1 MNRFFCLVQF
11 ILFFAI
17 SVNSAIGQN
26 YNTPT
31 GNYALGTLSTGDA
44 NTATGYGASY
54 WSNSVWNTS
63 SHGYLALF
71 QNVGSSN
78 SAYGSLAL
86 YNNVYGYENCAL
98 GFSAMI
104 SNVSGYRNTSI
115 GTGSMYYN
123 NNTGLNTALGY
134 NAMFNNVSGNF
145 NTALGANSGS
155 NCTAS
160 YNTYIGYGAD
170 ANSTGYT
177 NSSAIGA
184 NATVTGNNT
193 IIFGDANITSI
204 GGATPWSNYSDKR
217 IKKDIKANVPGLAFI
232 KLLTPVTYHLNLDA
246 SDAIIKR
253 PENRDN
259 NGNIIP
265 KSQAQLKAR
274 ADKEKKLQ
282 TGFLA
287 QDVERA
293 AQSINYEFSG
303 VEIPQNEKGL
313 YGLRYSEFVVP
324 LVKATQELSNT
335 QDSLKEQ
342 INELRGKIELALKQI
357 IELKNSPSMV
367 CSEDSVGSLNSKIN
381 SHKLLTAEIEKNG
394 YLDQN
399 IPNPVGHSSLIRF
412 RMPATS
418 TRGVLHITNQS
429 GQIVKTY
436 NLGTN
441 KNGQILISSETL
453 SNGTYFYSL
462 LSDGVIVD
470 SKKLLIIK

>member
-1 MNRFFCLVQF
+1 M
-11 ILFFAI
+11 
-17 SVNSAIGQN
+17 
-26 YNTPT
+26 YNT
-31 GNYALGTLSTGDA
+31 
-44 NTATGYGASY
+44 
-54 WSNSVWNTS
+54 
-63 SHGYLALF
+63 
-71 QNVGSSN
+71 
-78 SAYGSLAL
+78 
-86 YNNVYGYENCAL
+86 
-98 GFSAMI
+98 
-104 SNVSGYRNTSI
+104 
-115 GTGSMYYN
+115 

-246 SDAIIKR
+246 SDAIIMR

-265 KSQAQLKAR
+265 KSQAQIKSR
-274 ADKEKKLQ
+274 AEKEKKLQ

-287 QDVERA
+287 QDVEKA
-293 AQSINYEFSG
+293 AQSINYDFSG
-303 VEIPQNEKGL
+303 VEVPQNEKGL

-324 LVKATQELSNT
+324 LVKATQELSDI
-335 QDSLKEQ
+335 QDGLREE
-342 INELRGKIELALKQI
+342 INNIKSKIELALKQI
-357 IELKNSPSMV
+357 NELKITNSMV
-367 CSEDSVGSLNSKIN
+367 CIEDSVGSLSSMNSSYK
-381 SHKLLTAEIEKNG
+381 SSTAEIEKRG
-394 YLDQN
+394 GLDQN
-399 IPNPVGHSSLIRF
+399 IPNPFGNSSIIRYHL
-412 RMPATS
+412 PAESRKAVLQVS
-418 TRGVLHITNQS
+418 TQS
-429 GQIVKTY
+429 GQILKAY
-436 NLGTN
+436 NLGSN
-441 KNGQILISSETL
+441 KTGQVVISSDFL

-462 LSDGVIVD
+462 ISDNIIID
-470 SKKLLIIK
+470 SKKLIIIK